1 MSYRMEER
9 TKGYTGYLINGF
21 ELAKIAQQILA
32 LQYDNPSTVKIDDL
46 LLIKL
51 AKQDAW
57 GEPTY
62 ALVCDEGVGWEQD
75 EYRTIEVPTN
85 VGGGWHNGRV
95 HISIDVI
102 LSCVSTRQKDI
113 AEYVRVFG
121 DRLDNN
127 VSIWQAAMF
136 KSKQLVN
143 ND

>member
-9 TKGYTGYLINGF
+9 TKGYTGYLIHGWA
-21 ELAKIAQQILA
+21 LAKIANQILA
-32 LQYDNPSTVKIDDL
+32 LQYDNPSSVKIDDL

-51 AKQDAW
+51 AKQDPW

-62 ALVCDEGVGWEQD
+62 ALVCSEGVGWEQD

-85 VGGGWHNGRV
+85 VGNGWLNGRV

-102 LSCVSTRQKDI
+102 LSCVSSRQKDI

-127 VSIWQAAMF
+127 VSIWQNQMHR
-136 KSKQLVN
+136 LVREEA
-143 ND
+143 